1 MPYAIIKVMTKT
13 TRSALTFVILIGII
27 SLFADFTYEG
37 ARSINGQFLESLGA
51 SAAAVGFI
59 VGFGELIGY
68 ALRYL
73 FGYIADRTKRYWLN
87 VFVGYAINLLA
98 VPAMALAGSWEI
110 AAVLVITERTGRAIR
125 KPAVESMLS
134 HAGTQTG
141 QGWAFGLHEALDQ
154 TGATLGPLMMALVL
168 FLHGGYRQG
177 YALLLIPALMSLVT
191 VFVSHHY
198 YRDPSSLEKPGKLQA
213 EGFNR
218 PYWWYMAA
226 AACIAA
232 GFADFAL
239 MGYHFQQRH
248 VVSTDLIPV
257 YYSVAMAVGAIGAL
271 ALGKLFDRNAI
282 ATVMLSFLLA
292 AFFAPLVF
300 LGQGVAIFIGVILW
314 GLGSAA
320 QESLIKPLVAGVIAA
335 TRRATAFGLFDT
347 GFGVAWF
354 LGSWLMGIL
363 YAKSIHDLV
372 YFSVALQL
380 LALPLFLVAHR
391 QRAT

>member
-1 MPYAIIKVMTKT
+1 MNKK
-13 TRSALTFVILIGII
+13 RSALVFVILIGVI

-59 VGFGELIGY
+59 AGFGELIGY

-73 FGYIADRTKRYWLN
+73 FGYLADKTKRYWLN
-87 VFVGYAINLLA
+87 VFAGYAINLLA
-98 VPAMALAGSWEI
+98 VPALALAGSWEVAAALII
-110 AAVLVITERTGRAIR
+110 AERTGRSIR

-141 QGWAFGLHEALDQ
+141 QGWAFGLHETLDQ
-154 TGATLGPLMMALVL
+154 TGATLGPLMMALAL
-168 FLHGGYRQG
+168 YLHGSYKDG

-191 VFVSHHY
+191 VFASHHY
-198 YRDPSSLEKPGKLQA
+198 YKDPSSLEKTAKSQAA
-213 EGFNR
+213 EGFSK

-239 MGYHFQQRH
+239 MGYHFQQQN
-248 VVSTDLIPV
+248 VVSAGLIPV
-257 YYSVAMAVGAIGAL
+257 YYSVAMAVGAVGAL
-271 ALGKLFDRNAI
+271 ALGKLFDKNNM
-282 ATVMLSFLLA
+282 ATVILSFLLS

-300 LGQGVAIFIGVILW
+300 LGHGAAIFVGIILW
-314 GLGSAA
+314 GLGAAA
-320 QESLIKPLVAGVIAA
+320 QESLLKPLVAGVIAA

-363 YAKSIHDLV
+363 YAKSVHGLV

-380 LALPLFLVAHR
+380 LALPIFFVAHR
-391 QRAT
+391 QRG

>member
-1 MPYAIIKVMTKT
+1 MNKKAK
-13 TRSALTFVILIGII
+13 SALIFVVLMGIV

-37 ARSINGQFLESLGA
+37 ARSVNGQFLESLGA

-59 VGFGELIGY
+59 VGFGELTGY
-68 ALRYL
+68 ALRFL
-73 FGYIADRTKRYWLN
+73 FGYIADKTKRYWLN
-87 VFVGYAINLLA
+87 VFIGYAINLLA
-98 VPAMALAGSWEI
+98 VPVLALAGNWEI
-110 AAVLVITERTGRAIR
+110 AAILIITERTGRAIR

-134 HAGTQTG
+134 HAGTQMG

-168 FLHGGYRQG
+168 FLHGTYKNG
-177 YALLLIPALMSLVT
+177 YALLLIPALMSLAT
-191 VFVSHHY
+191 VFVSRY
-198 YRDPSSLEKPGKLQA
+198 YFKNPSSFEKPNKLQVK
-213 EGFNR
+213 GFSKS
-218 PYWWYMAA
+218 YWWYMAA

-239 MGYHFQQRH
+239 MGYHFQQQH
-248 VVSTDLIPV
+248 VISQDLIPV

-271 ALGKLFDRNAI
+271 VLGKLFDKNNM
-282 ATVMLSFLLA
+282 ATVILSFLLA

-300 LGQGVAIFIGVILW
+300 LGHGIVIFVGIILW

-335 TRRATAFGLFDT
+335 SKRATAFGLFDT

-363 YAKSIHDLV
+363 YAKSIHGLV
-372 YFSVALQL
+372 YFSVILQL
-380 LALPLFLVAHR
+380 LALPIFFVAHR
-391 QRAT
+391 QKKK